1 MIQQIRFT
9 KRRLKKSNMTTTEI
23 LSELPKL
30 SREERR
36 EILNRLMELDED
48 VDVLR
53 ERQQIADL
61 AFQMLDSLEAE
72 DAQNESR

>member
-1 MIQQIRFT
+1 
-9 KRRLKKSNMTTTEI
+9 MTTTEI

-53 ERQQIADL
+53 ERQQIADI

-72 DAQNESR
+72 DAQDESR